1 MSESLH
7 EELLSAFMASAE
19 STREV
24 AAANEIERLQKE
36 NAALKRD
43 IAKLKEA
50 PKVSRKDK

>member
-24 AAANEIERLQKE
+24 AAANEIERLQRE
-36 NAALKRD
+36 NAALKRE
-43 IAKLKEA
+43 ISAAKAK
-50 PKVSRKDK
+50 PKVSRKAG